1 MNYKCFGDAVT
12 FDTTFKTN
20 KFEMPFA
27 PILGCNHH
35 KQTIIFGCAL
45 LFNETIES
53 FVWLF
58 ETFLTAM
65 SGQHPS
71 TIFTDQDAA
80 MAGALAYVFPNTSHR
95 LCLWHICLNA
105 AKHLS
110 HVIHESDKK
119 GNKLL
124 TDFKNCVYEDRSE
137 AYFIEKWHELLAKYN
152 LGNNSWMANLY
163 DLRAKWA
170 AVYRDSFTADMNST
184 QRSEGMN
191 NVFKKRFRRRLG
203 LSELLVECE
212 KVAVSLRANELD
224 ADFQSRRKSPVTYSP
239 NLPMLITASDSYTRR
254 IYSEFEEE
262 FKRQFTL
269 SCDFLE
275 AARTNKT
282 FFVKYMQSD
291 RGATVV
297 LNTEDSTIRCS
308 CRRFESIGMY
318 TIYISI
324 YTL

>member
-1 MNYKCFGDAVT
+1 
-12 FDTTFKTN
+12 
-20 KFEMPFA
+20 
-27 PILGCNHH
+27 
-35 KQTIIFGCAL
+35 
-45 LFNETIES
+45 
-53 FVWLF
+53 
-58 ETFLTAM
+58 
-65 SGQHPS
+65 
-71 TIFTDQDAA
+71 
-80 MAGALAYVFPNTSHR
+80 
-95 LCLWHICLNA
+95 
-105 AKHLS
+105 
-110 HVIHESDKK
+110 
-119 GNKLL
+119 
-124 TDFKNCVYEDRSE
+124 
-137 AYFIEKWHELLAKYN
+137 
-152 LGNNSWMANLY
+152 MANLY
-163 DLRAKWA
+163 ALRAKWA

-275 AARTNKT
+275 AAGTNKT

>member
-1 MNYKCFGDAVT
+1 MLSDAVS
-12 FDTTFKTN
+12 FDTIFKTN

-65 SGQHPS
+65 SGKHPN

-80 MAGALAYVFPNTSHR
+80 MAEAIAYVFPNTSHR

-110 HVIHESDKK
+110 HVIHELDKK
-119 GNKLL
+119 GNKFL

-137 AYFIEKWHELLAKYN
+137 TYFIEKWHELLAKYN
-152 LGNNSWMANLY
+152 LQYNTWMANLY
-163 DLRAKWA
+163 ALRAKWA

-191 NVFKKRFRRRLG
+191 NVFKKIFCRKLG
-203 LSELLVECE
+203 LSEFLVECE
-212 KVAVSLRANELD
+212 KVAVSLRTNELD
-224 ADFQSRRKSPVTYSP
+224 ADFKSCRKNPVPYIR
-239 NLPMLITASDSYTRR
+239 NLPMLNTAAESYTR
-254 IYSEFEEE
+254 
-262 FKRQFTL
+262 
-269 SCDFLE
+269 
-275 AARTNKT
+275 
-282 FFVKYMQSD
+282 
-291 RGATVV
+291 
-297 LNTEDSTIRCS
+297 
-308 CRRFESIGMY
+308 
-318 TIYISI
+318 
-324 YTL
+324 